1 MFKVTHKDSNEKYTV
16 YDIQYDAS
24 GYPHFV
30 IYKDNQWL
38 RVNAKYF
45 KPVKGFLNYEK

>member
-1 MFKVTHKDSNEKYTV
+1 MFKVIHKDSSKKYIV
-16 YDIQYDAS
+16 YDVQYDAS

-38 RVNAKYF
+38 RVNAKHF
-45 KPVKGFLNYEK
+45 KPMKGFFHYGK

>member
-1 MFKVTHKDSNEKYTV
+1 MFKVIHKESKNQHVV

-24 GYPHFV
+24 GYPHFI

-38 RVNAKYF
+38 RVNAKHF
-45 KPVKGFLNYEK
+45 KPVKGLFGHE